1 MPWGPWPPEAKM
13 KELPACDVHGQ
24 VEAEF
29 QCEKCLKHLC
39 SQCINQDAHFYFC
52 RYCGGS
58 AKRVGVINIE
68 PISVQETLV
77 TASMLLRALMVGIT
91 SHIIVPAAIIIMVGA
106 FLFYLLE
113 VRSVF
118 LGGSVP
124 LKQIGFCFA
133 AASVLIAR
141 YGKVYAIR
149 QRQMIYTGLL
159 AVATFLAMTR
169 FAGGAANF
177 LVNILVILAV
187 WRFASGLTNS
197 LNIEE
202 EEKRDEHRLYGVERI
217 KHEELQQKYDLK
229 LDRYAPKPD
238 KEEEKKSKKFFGIW
252 GKGIDA
258 HGNPSAAVARLAAIA
273 IFAFALGEPFLLAGP
288 PEIGLR
294 ALVTVIVFLLAAGVV
309 LAAGSAM
316 STYRH
321 TLKSGGNASL
331 GMVPG
336 KIAIAV
342 FLLFM
347 ILAVALTVPGIKYKG
362 SGILRPQQYGKTSE
376 KGKGR
381 EESREQAKR
390 EEEDELKKEL
400 EPVEKEKKS
409 QSSRRSKGGGQS
421 PAESIFSLFA
431 QLGKILLIPVIL
443 IIIGVG
449 IFALIKLWPMLKGM
463 RLGIGDRLRKL
474 LEKLRSLFAS
484 RQRKDASGTL
494 PQKDPLAELGRIHTF
509 PPRDAILTAYHC
521 LLAFFEKLGHKRL
534 DRLTPYEFLNSLPE
548 RLKYLAA
555 PARNL
560 TEVYVRT
567 AYSTNVPT
575 SDDSKK
581 ALDALSNLRHLIET
595 QQKEI

>member
-1 MPWGPWPPEAKM
+1 MKNEMPV
-13 KELPACDVHGQ
+13 CDVHRQ
-24 VEAEF
+24 AAAEF

-39 SQCINQDAHFYFC
+39 SQCINQDAYLYFC

-58 AKRVGVINIE
+58 AKRIGVINIE
-68 PISVQETLV
+68 AVSVKETIV
-77 TASMLLRALMVGIT
+77 AASELLRGLTVGIT

-118 LGGSVP
+118 LGGSAP

-133 AASVLIAR
+133 AATVLIAR

-149 QRQMIYTGLL
+149 QRQMVYTGLL
-159 AVATFLAMTR
+159 AFATFLAMTR

-177 LVNILVILAV
+177 LVNLLVILTV

-202 EEKRDEHRLYGVERI
+202 EEQKNDEHRLYGVERL
-217 KHEELQQKYDLK
+217 KHEELQRKFDLEPN
-229 LDRYAPKPD
+229 RYAFKPD
-238 KEEEKKSKKFFGIW
+238 QEEEKKTKKFLGIW
-252 GKGIDA
+252 GKGVDA
-258 HGNPSAAVARLAAIA
+258 YGNPSAAVARLAVIA

-294 ALVTVIVFLLAAGVV
+294 ALVTVIVFLLAAGIV

-336 KIAIAV
+336 RIAIAV

-362 SGILRPQQYGKTSE
+362 SGILQPQQFEKTGG

-381 EESREQAKR
+381 EVSQEKTRSP
-390 EEEDELKKEL
+390 EEDELKKEL
-400 EPVEKEKKS
+400 EPVENEKQS
-409 QSSRRSKGGGQS
+409 QSSRRSQGGGSS
-421 PAESIFSLFA
+421 PEESIFGLFA

-443 IIIGVG
+443 IFIG
-449 IFALIKLWPMLKGM
+449 IFIFVVIKLWPMLKGM
-463 RLGIGDRLRKL
+463 GLGIGDRLRKL
-474 LEKLRSLFAS
+474 LEKLRSMLSFRRRKEAS
-484 RQRKDASGTL
+484 EVL
-494 PQKDPLAELGRIHTF
+494 PRKDPLAALERIHTF
-509 PPRDAILTAYHC
+509 PPREAILASYLC

-548 RLKYLAA
+548 RLKNLAA
-555 PARNL
+555 PARYL
-560 TEVYVRT
+560 TDVYVST

-575 SDDSKK
+575 PDESKK
-581 ALDALSNLRHLIET
+581 ALDALFNLKHLVEA
-595 QQKEI
+595 QQKQA

>member
-1 MPWGPWPPEAKM
+1 VN
-13 KELPACDVHGQ
+13 KEKPVCDVHRQ

-39 SQCINQDAHFYFC
+39 SQCINQDAHFFFC

-58 AKRVGVINIE
+58 AKRIGVINIE
-68 PISVQETLV
+68 AISVKETIAA
-77 TASMLLRALMVGIT
+77 TSALLRGLMVGIT
-91 SHIIVPAAIIIMVGA
+91 SHIIVPAAIIIMVAA

-118 LGGSVP
+118 LGGSTP

-133 AASVLIAR
+133 AATVLIAR

-149 QRQMIYTGLL
+149 QRQRIYTGLL
-159 AVATFLAMTR
+159 AFATFLAMTR

-177 LVNILVILAV
+177 LVNLLVILAV
-187 WRFASGLTNS
+187 WRFASGLTDS

-202 EEKRDEHRLYGVERI
+202 EEKKDEHRLYGVERI
-217 KHEELQQKYDLK
+217 KHEELQRKFDLK
-229 LDRYAPKPD
+229 PDRYAFKLD
-238 KEEEKKSKKFFGIW
+238 QEEEKKHKKFFGIW
-252 GKGIDA
+252 GKGVDA
-258 HGNPSAAVARLAAIA
+258 HGNPSTAVARLAAIA
-273 IFAFALGEPFLLAGP
+273 IAAFALGEPFILAGP
-288 PEIGLR
+288 SEIGLR

-309 LAAGSAM
+309 LAAGSTM

-336 KIAIAV
+336 KIAIAF

-362 SGILRPQQYGKTSE
+362 SGILQPQQYGKTTE
-376 KGKGR
+376 KGKGQ
-381 EESREQAKR
+381 EESREQAKS

-400 EPVEKEKKS
+400 EPVENGKQS
-409 QSSRRSKGGGQS
+409 QRSRRSQGGGPS
-421 PAESIFSLFA
+421 PAESIFGLFA

-443 IIIGVG
+443 IFIGIA
-449 IFALIKLWPMLKGM
+449 IFTLIKLGPMLKGM

-474 LEKLRSLFAS
+474 LDKLRSFFAF
-484 RQRKDASGTL
+484 RRYKDASETL
-494 PQKDPLAELGRIHTF
+494 PRKDPLAALERIHTF
-509 PPRDAILTAYHC
+509 PPREAILTSYLC

-534 DRLTPYEFLNSLPE
+534 DRLTPYEFLNSMPE
-548 RLKYLAA
+548 RLKPLAA
-555 PARNL
+555 PARYL
-560 TEVYVRT
+560 TEVYVST
-567 AYSTNVPT
+567 AYSTDVPT

-581 ALDALSNLRHLIET
+581 ALDALFNLKHLVER
-595 QQKEI
+595 QEISTEYI

>member
-1 MPWGPWPPEAKM
+1 MN
-13 KELPACDVHGQ
+13 KEKPACDVHGQ

-39 SQCINQDAHFYFC
+39 SQCINQDAHFFFC

-58 AKRVGVINIE
+58 AKRIGVINIE
-68 PISVQETLV
+68 PISVKETLV
-77 TASMLLRALMVGIT
+77 TASMLLKGLMVAIT
-91 SHIIVPAAIIIMVGA
+91 SHIIVPASIIIMVAA

-118 LGGSVP
+118 LGGSTP

-133 AASVLIAR
+133 AATVLIAR

-149 QRQMIYTGLL
+149 QRQKVYTGLL
-159 AVATFLAMTR
+159 AFATFLAMTR

-177 LVNILVILAV
+177 LVNLLVILAV
-187 WRFASGLTNS
+187 WRFASSLTNN

-202 EEKRDEHRLYGVERI
+202 EEKKDEHRLYGVERI
-217 KHEELQQKYDLK
+217 KHEELQRKFDLKPDRYAFK
-229 LDRYAPKPD
+229 LDR
-238 KEEEKKSKKFFGIW
+238 EEEKKPKKFFATW

-258 HGNPSAAVARLAAIA
+258 HGNPAAAVARLAAVA
-273 IFAFALGEPFLLAGP
+273 IFAFALGEPFILAGP
-288 PEIGLR
+288 PGIGLR

-309 LAAGSAM
+309 LAAGSTM

-336 KIAIAV
+336 KIAIAF
-342 FLLFM
+342 FLLFI

-362 SGILRPQQYGKTSE
+362 SGILQPQQYGKTTGKD
-376 KGKGR
+376 KGQ
-381 EESREQAKR
+381 EESRKQAKS

-400 EPVEKEKKS
+400 EPVENKKQS
-409 QSSRRSKGGGQS
+409 QSSRRSQGRGLS
-421 PAESIFSLFA
+421 PAESIFGIFA

-443 IIIGVG
+443 IFIGIV
-449 IFALIKLWPMLKGM
+449 IFTLIKLGPMLKGM
-463 RLGIGDRLRKL
+463 RLGIGDRLRKWL
-474 LEKLRSLFAS
+474 AKLRSLFAFRRRRGVS
-484 RQRKDASGTL
+484 ETL
-494 PQKDPLAELGRIHTF
+494 PQKDPLAALERIHTF
-509 PPRDAILTAYHC
+509 PPRDAILTSYLC

-534 DRLTPYEFLNSLPE
+534 DRLTPYEFLNTLPE
-548 RLKYLAA
+548 RLKPLAA
-555 PARNL
+555 PARYL
-560 TEVYVRT
+560 TEVYVST

-581 ALDALSNLRHLIET
+581 ALDALFNLKHLVEARQI
-595 QQKEI
+595 

>member
-1 MPWGPWPPEAKM
+1 VS
-13 KELPACDVHGQ
+13 KEIQVCDVHRQ

-39 SQCINQDAHFYFC
+39 SQCINQDAHFFFC

-58 AKRVGVINIE
+58 ARRTGVINIE
-68 PISVQETLV
+68 SISVKETIV
-77 TASMLLRALMVGIT
+77 TASTLLKGLMVGIT

-118 LGGSVP
+118 LGGSTP

-133 AASVLIAR
+133 AAAVLIAR

-159 AVATFLAMTR
+159 AFATFLAMVR

-177 LVNILVILAV
+177 LVNLLVVLAV
-187 WRFASGLTNS
+187 WRFASSLTNS

-202 EEKRDEHRLYGVERI
+202 EEKKTDEHRFYGVERI
-217 KHEELQQKYDLK
+217 THEEVQRKFDLK
-229 LDRYAPKPD
+229 PDRYAPKPD
-238 KEEEKKSKKFFGIW
+238 KKEEKKSKKFSGIW
-252 GKGIDA
+252 GKGVDA

-273 IFAFALGEPFLLAGP
+273 IFTFALGEPFLLAGP

-336 KIAIAV
+336 KITIAV
-342 FLLFM
+342 FMLFM

-362 SGILRPQQYGKTSE
+362 SGVLQPQQYGKASE
-376 KGKGR
+376 KGKGQ
-381 EESREQAKR
+381 EESREQAKS

-400 EPVEKEKKS
+400 EPVEKDKQS
-409 QSSRRSKGGGQS
+409 QSSRRGKGGGQS

-431 QLGKILLIPVIL
+431 ELGKILLIPVIL
-443 IIIGVG
+443 IFIGIV
-449 IFALIKLWPMLKGM
+449 IFALIKLWPVLKGM
-463 RLGIGDRLRKL
+463 RLGIGDRLRKWL
-474 LEKLRSLFAS
+474 DKLRSLFAF
-484 RQRKDASGTL
+484 RRHKDASEAL
-494 PQKDPLAELGRIHTF
+494 HQKDPLAALERIHTF

-521 LLAFFEKLGHKRL
+521 LLAFFDKLGHKRL

-560 TEVYVRT
+560 TEVYVST
-567 AYSTNVPT
+567 AYSTYVPT
-575 SDDSKK
+575 SDDSKR
-581 ALDALSNLRHLIET
+581 ALDALFNLKHLIES
-595 QQKEI
+595 QKGST